1 MLKQLLGKIRSF
13 NGLTLE
19 LYNYTES
26 YINELNGDY
35 NSGINDLIDF
45 MKDLNIGDV
54 DFIETYDDLSENK
67 I

>member
-1 MLKQLLGKIRSF
+1 M
-13 NGLTLE
+13 
-19 LYNYTES
+19 
-26 YINELNGDY
+26 NELNCYY